1 MADVR
6 AHRRYRY
13 KLDKET
19 FIAVEG
25 MHTGQFIYC
34 GKNAQ
39 LDVGNVLPVGKLPEG
54 AVVSS
59 LETRAGDRGLMA
71 KASGASCIIVGHSD
85 DGKRTRVRPRSV
97 LQRGNS
103 IGQSEYC
110 WTHEA

>member
-1 MADVR
+1 MFAR
-6 AHRRYRY
+6 RRYRY

-103 IGQSEYC
+103 IGQSEYY